1 MTPQF
6 SIATPTRNALSKLR
20 RCVGSIRGQE
30 GVTFEHL
37 VHDAVSTDGTPQ
49 WLQQQA
55 DLQSV
60 TEPDGGMYDAINR
73 AWSRS
78 SGQFL
83 SWLNSDEQYLPGT
96 LSKVAAYFDAHP
108 EVDVLFGDYIV
119 CDDEGSPIAL
129 RREIPFRRV
138 YVANSFLYAYSCT
151 LFFRRH
157 LLDKG
162 LLKLDADLRYASDK
176 DLLLRLESHGV
187 RIQHMP
193 QYFALFG
200 VDGNNL
206 STHAQVTIEAE
217 QVRRRYG
224 AFYSPMA
231 RRGVLALRR
240 AERLLRGAYAK
251 QSAHYRFA
259 CDEIP
264 TYREVQASNVGGRY
278 TLATHSV

>member
-1 MTPQF
+1 
-6 SIATPTRNALSKLR
+6 
-20 RCVGSIRGQE
+20 
-30 GVTFEHL
+30 
-37 VHDAVSTDGTPQ
+37 
-49 WLQQQA
+49 
-55 DLQSV
+55 
-60 TEPDGGMYDAINR
+60 MYDAINR
-73 AWSRS
+73 AWARS

-96 LSKVAAYFDAHP
+96 LSKVARYFEAHP
-108 EVDVLFGDYIV
+108 HVDVVFGDYIV

-151 LFFRRH
+151 LFFRRQ

-162 LLKLDADLRYASDK
+162 LLKLDVGLRYASDK
-176 DLLLRLESHGV
+176 DLLLRLESHGA
-187 RIQHMP
+187 RIQHVP
-193 QYFALFG
+193 EYFALFG

-217 QVRRRYG
+217 EVRRRYG

-231 RRGVLALRR
+231 RQGVLALRR
-240 AERLLRGAYAK
+240 AERLIRGAYAR
-251 QSAHYRFA
+251 QSTQYRFA

-264 TYREVQASNVGGRY
+264 TYRDVRASNVGGRY
-278 TLATHSV
+278 TLPSHGA